1 MSKSTISKKIIKNKI
16 KCKTSMQ
23 NLPKPVPELSSILS
37 FNINLDDNLDNNLDN
52 NLNIKTNKK
61 IEDKIKD
68 KIEDKIKDKIKD
80 NLEDTINLLQQNQ
93 SYSKPTILEDNNY
106 DIKYIIHTGDIHIRL
121 FEREEEYKSVFNRF
135 YEDLKKRKLNRTNS
149 VIVITGD
156 IMHDKENL
164 HPTSLELCTNF
175 LSNLSQ
181 ITNII
186 LIAGNHDMCDN
197 NPNINTLK
205 SIIST
210 NFFTHNK
217 IYFIDDNATY
227 LYNNIVFGLTKVY
240 DSKITPCIL
249 SDEYSNKIKIGLYHG
264 HVISKLNENEMFF
277 VKDSSINYKEF
288 KDYDYV
294 LLGDI
299 HQQQYLNEEKTIAY
313 CGSLIQQNK
322 SESINKGYLLWNL
335 KKKSSEFIIIPND
348 YVTLK
353 ITIGS
358 DGKWKKPQFENSY
371 PKYLKLDILS
381 NSENKK
387 DVESVY
393 DWYSKKGSQILEL
406 NERFEV
412 HKNKIN
418 NMINMNNLNYLNNN
432 EKGIILDSN
441 DENNSLCLL
450 SNKEKICEL
459 ILKGIKDE
467 FKNESLKTK
476 IKDLVKEIKIK
487 DNSVKNIKLLN
498 LKFDNFMKYGE
509 GNVINFNN
517 LKNINGLFSSNS
529 EGKSSII
536 DAILYSI
543 YGECTRGSTID
554 LINNQSK
561 RMSIEIELEV
571 NGIKYKITR
580 KAVRNGNKQFSRKVG
595 TELII
600 YENDKNI
607 SSDIKKN
614 TKVITEKICPYEDF
628 IHNCIISQNTKVNFL
643 NFTPKEKNEYLY
655 KIFNIEV
662 LKDIDKN
669 CANIV
674 RNMKTELTRKKKN
687 LTMYSDY
694 GTSSDEIIKKIQEQ
708 LQQNEKNHLA
718 IEKDMEFNLEESTKI
733 KTKIINLETTL
744 NNNTIE
750 LNKHKETNNFNIT
763 IQEYKELKSN
773 QDKLKNDIKTF
784 KSEYEKINKKAKIK
798 SDKLFK
804 NDIKIYEK
812 FNKDKEIRIKIE
824 QDKIN
829 ELRSKI
835 MNDTTFNVKKYDKKE
850 IKKDITKNETELL
863 NKRKLLNININEIE
877 KENKIINTKS
887 KLINKKLLTEY
898 LNKEQELTE
907 LNTENDKIKVNL
919 DELILK
925 QNENIDNGYEYDL
938 KCKFCMKNNNVKDKI
953 VLETRIKDL
962 AFQIENNNKLI
973 KSINKFKETNKDIID
988 NYNRNKILEEEKNSA
1003 NNKLKILE
1011 KDKDMLELQ
1020 IQTIEKYI
1028 EDNNL
1033 ILEKIEILN
1042 NNKNIIKRIEELEEI
1057 LENIRKE
1064 ECKEYNNFIE
1074 MNKELMD
1081 INNQLEDMRKKMNFD
1096 EELLEHNQEN
1106 LDLYESNQ
1114 DKIKLINEL
1123 EDNIKLISKEIET
1136 NKKYNFTIN
1145 TKISSLK
1152 NSLIETTEKI
1162 NKLKI
1167 DMGTFKIFNEELN
1180 KIKTDKDEYE
1190 IISNFISGEDF
1201 TIKIMQTT
1209 VLPNITENINKMLR
1223 KYSNYEIQMVLNQDT
1238 NDSVY
1243 IYKTDGSN
1251 LSLNGGYECHLINL
1265 IFRIVFSKI
1274 SGVIRTNFIII
1285 DEAFDASDQINKKN
1299 IKNIIDF
1306 MDNIY
1311 EWAIIISHDL
1321 YIKANFD
1328 KHIVIKKHNNKQLI
1342 NI

>member
-1 MSKSTISKKIIKNKI
+1 MSKSNISKKIIKNKI
-16 KCKTSMQ
+16 KCKTSV
-23 NLPKPVPELSSILS
+23 NLLPEPIPELSSILN
-37 FNINLDDNLDNNLDN
+37 FDNNLDN
-52 NLNIKTNKK
+52 NLDLTLNLLHQKDSDIKSSNIKP
-61 IEDKIKD
+61 
-68 KIEDKIKDKIKD
+68 
-80 NLEDTINLLQQNQ
+80 
-93 SYSKPTILEDNNY
+93 SILEDNNY

-135 YEDLKKRKLNRTNS
+135 YDDLKNRNLNKTNS

-156 IMHDKENL
+156 IMHDKENI

-175 LSNLSQ
+175 LSNLTS

-217 IYFIDDNATY
+217 IYFIDDNTTY
-227 LYNNIVFGLTKVY
+227 LYNNIIFGLTKVY
-240 DSKITPCIL
+240 DLKITPCVL
-249 SDEYSNKIKIGLYHG
+249 SEDYSNKIKIGLYHG
-264 HVISKLNENEMFF
+264 RVISHLNENEMFF
-277 VKDSSINYKEF
+277 VKDDSVNYKEF

-348 YVTLK
+348 HVTLK

-358 DGKWKKPQFENSY
+358 DGKWKKALFENAY

-387 DVESVY
+387 DIESVY
-393 DWYSKKGSQILEL
+393 DWYSKKGSQIVEL

-418 NMINMNNLNYLNNN
+418 DMININNSDTN
-432 EKGIILDSN
+432 SN
-441 DENNSLCLL
+441 DNKGENKGENNSLCLL
-450 SNKEKICEL
+450 SNKEKICDL

-476 IKDLVKEIKIK
+476 IKDLVKGIKIK
-487 DNSVKNIKLLN
+487 DSSVKNIRLHT

-509 GNVINFNN
+509 GNIINFNN

-529 EGKSSII
+529 EGKSTII
-536 DAILYSI
+536 DVILYSI

-687 LTMYSDY
+687 LSMYSHY
-694 GTSSDEIIKKIQEQ
+694 GTTSDEIIKKMQE
-708 LQQNEKNHLA
+708 LLEQNQKNHFEK
-718 IEKDMEFNLEESTKI
+718 EKDMEISLEESTKI
-733 KTKIINLETTL
+733 KTKFINLENSL
-744 NNNTIE
+744 NNYVLE
-750 LNKHKETNNFNIT
+750 LNKYKSNNSINIT
-763 IQEYKELKSN
+763 TQEYK
-773 QDKLKNDIKTF
+773 KLKINQEKIKKDNIAF
-784 KSEYEKINKKAKIK
+784 KSEFEKLNKKAKIK
-798 SDKLFK
+798 SQKILNK
-804 NDIKIYEK
+804 NDKIIEE
-812 FNKDKEIRIKIE
+812 FNKDRDIRIKSQ

-829 ELRSKI
+829 ELRTQI
-835 MNDTTFNVKKYDKKE
+835 MNDTTFNINKYDKKE
-850 IKKDITKNETELL
+850 IKKEIKSNENDLSNKKRLL
-863 NKRKLLNININEIE
+863 NTNINEIE
-877 KENKIINTKS
+877 IQNKIVNTKS
-887 KLINKKLLTEY
+887 ILINQKRLDEY
-898 LNKEQELTE
+898 LNKEQELIKF
-907 LNTENDKIKVNL
+907 NTENGKFQQIIE
-919 DELILK
+919 ELNSKLEEYK
-925 QNENIDNGYEYDL
+925 EYEYDL
-938 KCKFCMKNNNVKDKI
+938 KCKFCVKNNNVKDKLI
-953 VLETRIKDL
+953 LETKIKDISS
-962 AFQIENNNKLI
+962 QIEINNKLI
-973 KSINKFKETNKDIID
+973 KSIDKFKDNNKDIIE
-988 NYNRNKILEEEKNSA
+988 NNSRNIKLEEEKVEA
-1003 NNKLKILE
+1003 TNKLKLLE
-1011 KDKDMLELQ
+1011 KDNNMLELQ
-1020 IQTIEKYI
+1020 IQTIDKYI
-1028 EDNNL
+1028 EDKKL
-1033 ILEKIEILN
+1033 ILEKMSIFD
-1042 NNKNIIKRIEELEEI
+1042 NNKNVIKKIEELEEE
-1057 LENIRKE
+1057 LEEIRKE
-1064 ECKEYNNFIE
+1064 ECKEYINYIQ
-1074 MNKELMD
+1074 MNKEFIE
-1081 INNQLEDMRKKMNFD
+1081 INEELEDMRKKLDYD
-1096 EELLEHNQEN
+1096 EELIEYNQSQ
-1106 LDLYESNQ
+1106 LDLYENNQ
-1114 DKIKLINEL
+1114 DKIKLFNEL
-1123 EDNIKLISKEIET
+1123 EENIKTINKQIET
-1136 NKKYNFTIN
+1136 NKINNNTFN
-1145 TKISSLK
+1145 TKITALK
-1152 NSLIETTEKI
+1152 TTLVETTEKI

-1167 DMGTFKIFNEELN
+1167 DMGTFKIFNEDLN
-1180 KIKTDKDEYE
+1180 KIKADKDEYE

-1223 KYSNYEIQMVLNQDT
+1223 KYSDYEIQMVLNQDT

-1285 DEAFDASDQINKKN
+1285 DEAFDASDQKNKKN

-1311 EWAIIISHDL
+1311 DWGIIISHDL
-1321 YIKANFD
+1321 YIKSNFD
-1328 KHIVIKKHNNKQLI
+1328 KHITIKKNNNKQLI

>member
-1 MSKSTISKKIIKNKI
+1 MTKPTIPKKVVKNKI
-16 KCKTSMQ
+16 KCKTSI
-23 NLPKPVPELSSILS
+23 NLLPEPVPELSSILS
-37 FNINLDDNLDNNLDN
+37 LENNLDNNLD
-52 NLNIKTNKK
+52 LT
-61 IEDKIKD
+61 
-68 KIEDKIKDKIKD
+68 
-80 NLEDTINLLQQNQ
+80 LNLLQQKE
-93 SYSKPTILEDNNY
+93 SDIKPTILEDNNY

-135 YEDLKKRKLNRTNS
+135 YEDLKGRNLNKTNS

-175 LSNLSQ
+175 LSNLSS

-217 IYFIDDNATY
+217 IYFIDDNTIY
-227 LYNNIVFGLTKVY
+227 LYNNIIFGLTKVY
-240 DSKITPCIL
+240 DLKITPCVL
-249 SDEYSNKIKIGLYHG
+249 SEEYSKKIKIGLYHG
-264 HVISKLNENEMFF
+264 RVISYLNENEMFF
-277 VKDSSINYKEF
+277 VKDDCVNYKDF

-322 SESINKGYLLWNL
+322 SEAINKGYLLWNL

-358 DGKWKKPQFENSY
+358 DGKWKKPLFENAY

-387 DVESVY
+387 DIESVY

-418 NMINMNNLNYLNNN
+418 DMININYSDTNSN
-432 EKGIILDSN
+432 ESK

-450 SNKEKICEL
+450 SNKEKICDL

-487 DNSVKNIKLLN
+487 DSSVKNIKLLN

-517 LKNINGLFSSNS
+517 LKNINGLFSANS
-529 EGKSSII
+529 EGKSTII

-561 RMSIEIELEV
+561 RMSVEIELEV

-694 GTSSDEIIKKIQEQ
+694 GTTSEEIIKNIQELLEQ
-708 LQQNEKNHLA
+708 KEKNHLEL
-718 IEKDMEFNLEESTKI
+718 EKDMEINLEESTKI
-733 KTKIINLETTL
+733 KTRIISLESSQ
-744 NNNTIE
+744 NNYVLE
-750 LNKHKETNNFNIT
+750 LNKHKSNNSINIT
-763 IQEYKELKSN
+763 TPEYK
-773 QDKLKNDIKTF
+773 KLKINQEKLKKDNLAF
-784 KSEYEKINKKAKIK
+784 KSEFEKLNKKAKIK
-798 SDKLFK
+798 SQKILNNNDK
-804 NDIKIYEK
+804 IIEQ
-812 FNKDKEIRIKIE
+812 FNKDKIIRIKSQ

-829 ELRSKI
+829 ELRSQI
-835 MNDTTFNVKKYDKKE
+835 MNDTTFNINKYDKKE
-850 IKKDITKNETELL
+850 IKKEITKNETELL
-863 NKRKLLNININEIE
+863 NKRELLNININEIE
-877 KENKIINTKS
+877 IQNKIINTKS
-887 KLINKKLLTEY
+887 ILINKKRLTEY
-898 LNKEQELTE
+898 LNKEEELTKINSE
-907 LNTENDKIKVNL
+907 TEK
-919 DELILK
+919 LK
-925 QNENIDNGYEYDL
+925 QNVEELSLKQNNYKDYEYDP
-938 KCKFCMKNNNVKDKI
+938 KCNFCMKNNNIKDKI
-953 VLETRIKDL
+953 VLETKIKEISL
-962 AFQIENNNKLI
+962 QIENNKKLI
-973 KSINKFKETNKDIID
+973 KSINKFKDNNNDIID
-988 NYNRNKILEEEKNSA
+988 SFNRNNKLEEEKVEA
-1003 NNKLKILE
+1003 TNKLKLLE
-1011 KDKDMLELQ
+1011 KDNNMLELQ
-1020 IQTIEKYI
+1020 IQTMEKYI
-1028 EDNNL
+1028 EEKKL
-1033 ILEKIEILN
+1033 ILEKMEIFN
-1042 NNKNIIKRIEELEEI
+1042 NNKNVIKKIEELEEE
-1057 LENIRKE
+1057 LEEIRKE
-1064 ECKEYNNFIE
+1064 ECKEYINYIQ
-1074 MNKELMD
+1074 MNKEFID
-1081 INNQLEDMRKKMNFD
+1081 INEELETMRKKLD
-1096 EELLEHNQEN
+1096 YEEELIEYNQTQ
-1106 LDLYESNQ
+1106 LDLYENNQ
-1114 DKIKLINEL
+1114 DKIKIINEL
-1123 EDNIKLISKEIET
+1123 EENIKIINKQIET
-1136 NKKYNFTIN
+1136 NKINNNTVN
-1145 TKISSLK
+1145 TKITKLK
-1152 NSLIETTEKI
+1152 TTLVETTEKI

-1180 KIKTDKDEYE
+1180 RIKYDKDEYE

-1223 KYSNYEIQMVLNQDT
+1223 KYSDYEIQMVLNQDT

-1251 LSLNGGYECHLINL
+1251 LSLNGGYECHIINL

-1285 DEAFDASDQINKKN
+1285 DEAFDASDQKNKKN

-1311 EWAIIISHDL
+1311 DWGIIISHDL
-1321 YIKANFD
+1321 YIKSNFD
-1328 KHIVIKKHNNKQLI
+1328 KHITIKKNNNKQLI